1 MQAVEVAK
9 TAAKSIT
16 DVENIV
22 EDSESS
28 KDEEEVDESAAED
41 KNDDEIDKRSKSAL
55 DKLEKASED
64 SFLGQASHKLEKF
77 GSNFLYV
84 YGSAT

>member
-1 MQAVEVAK
+1 MLLWMQAVEAAK

-16 DVENIV
+16 DAQNMD

-28 KDEEEVDESAAED
+28 KDEEEVDESATED
-41 KNDDEIDKRSKSAL
+41 KNDHEDDKLRKSAL

-64 SFLGQASHKLEKF
+64 SFLGQASHSF
-77 GSNFLYV
+77 GFQISCISLDL
-84 YGSAT
+84 

>member
-9 TAAKSIT
+9 TAAKNIT
-16 DVENIV
+16 DVQSMG

-28 KDEEEVDESAAED
+28 KDEEEVDEYATED
-41 KNDDEIDKRSKSAL
+41 KNGDETDKLRKSAL

-64 SFLGQASHKLEKF
+64 SFLGQASHCF
-77 GSNFLYV
+77 GFQISCVSMDL
-84 YGSAT
+84 